1 MTIISWKGQTF
12 NEIATARVKNNPTN
26 NNIFRANPLRIY
38 RRTTKGTTNSEFN
51 GTMTMDYPGAAHKT
65 QSTDCVGI
73 SQTININ
80 LTENKSERPGSCV
93 PCTKTTFSKEAD
105 ARRRVRSSGM
115 NSRKFFSSSK
125 QYLDNRS
132 KSYNRNQYYYIRSGD
147 QSVKAGSGTA
157 QNNVYASNN
166 VSHCK
171 NFEFTS
177 DVSFNYTW
185 ISNLNPRPV
194 PDNEPLQTFTVDI
207 PAGKYNNSDINRI
220 FTNTM
225 INNKHYY
232 IAKQGK
238 NKLILMH
245 LVYNSST
252 NRFEFTTTAASAT
265 IFNTTDYLI
274 PEVETST
281 AQFDAFDSPANPTV
295 PTISFSNI
303 EFRNALGFTADPVVD
318 PNTLVVSAANAPQ
331 SNPGYVPLY
340 YKPNNYK
347 FAQQG
352 AVSSSDRI
360 TRLKY
365 ESITN
370 SAASYAN
377 ALGLAVANALAYG
390 VPQGGY
396 TLKDRLGYPNKC
408 TPKSVNGIMRKCPST
423 KIMG

>member
-12 NEIATARVKNNPTN
+12 NEIATARVKNNPTS

-38 RRTTKGTTNSEFN
+38 RRTTKATTNTEFN
-51 GTMTMDYPGAAHKT
+51 GTMTMDYPGAAHIT
-65 QSTDCVGI
+65 QSTNCVGI
-73 SQTININ
+73 SQIIDIN
-80 LTENKSERPGSCV
+80 LTENKSERPGNCA
-93 PCTKTTFSKEAD
+93 PCSKVAFSKEAD

-132 KSYNRNQYYYIRSGD
+132 KSYNRNQYYYIRTGD
-147 QSVKAGSGTA
+147 ESVKAGSPDA
-157 QNNVYASNN
+157 QNNVYTSNT
-166 VSHCK
+166 VTHCK
-171 NFEFTS
+171 TFDFAS

-185 ISNLNPRPV
+185 V
-194 PDNEPLQTFTVDI
+194 DNAINQYTVNI
-207 PAGKYNNSDINRI
+207 PSGKYNIGELDQI

-225 INNKHYY
+225 IGNNHYY
-232 IAKQGK
+232 IQNQGM
-238 NKLILMH
+238 NKVILMH
-245 LVYNSST
+245 IVYNT
-252 NRFEFTTTAASAT
+252 ALKRFQVTTTVASTT
-265 IFNTTDYLI
+265 IFNSSDYSI
-274 PEVETST
+274 PEIETNT
-281 AQFDAFDSPANPTV
+281 TQFPAFTSPGEDTV
-295 PTISFSNI
+295 PKISFSNI
-303 EFRNALGFTADPVVD
+303 GFRNALGFTADP
-318 PNTLVVSAANAPQ
+318 TLTTSDLVATASNAPK
-331 SNPGYVPLY
+331 SLPSFVPLY
-340 YKPNNYK
+340 YKPNNHK

-408 TPKSVNGIMRKCPST
+408 TPTNVNGVMRNCPST
-423 KIMG
+423 KIIG